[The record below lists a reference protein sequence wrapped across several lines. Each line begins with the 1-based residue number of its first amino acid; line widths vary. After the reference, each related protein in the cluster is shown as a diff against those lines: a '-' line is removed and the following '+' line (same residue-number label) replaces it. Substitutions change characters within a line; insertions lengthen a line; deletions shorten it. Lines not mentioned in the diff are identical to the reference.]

1 MYEENEPLLIQLDPR
16 GQNLHISGGRTVLV
30 SARDGSIDGDGLQGL
45 WTLNTRLLSRY
56 RCEVGLRKPTLSVLS
71 TLEQNRSIGY
81 FIFAPTECRRQKVPG
96 CDPAQN
102 SVEIKIDRAVG
113 DGLLEHVTLTNHTL
127 LETSFVLSLRISAD
141 FADIIEASEPR
152 RQRGRITKKW
162 RAGNEGCTLAFDYRV
177 THGYKH
183 QGESGKASIHR
194 GVRLLVKNDQQPPRY
209 SGMRLRFQIG
219 LKPRQ
224 QWHATLVWTAQVEGH
239 DLPLPDDSERV
250 RKHDLFLADCARHE
264 APEVRSL
271 APLVIRTARQ
281 ATADLAALRL
291 YDLDSEGEFGE
302 RWIPAAGIPTYMGLF
317 SRDTLFA
324 SRQAATLSTDMLRGT
339 LAELAGQLGTRT
351 SDWRDEQPGR
361 VIHEI
366 HSGPLS
372 QLNYTPHGRYFG
384 GETGSLFYGAAVAD
398 LWHWTGNKE
407 AVKPFIEPALR
418 ALEWADKYSLDQ
430 SGFYKYQTRSEQ
442 GEKNQGWKDSDDAI
456 VYPDGSQVEDPLGT
470 CEMQGCAYA
479 SKLALAGVLWAMD
492 DRKTSRRLVKEA
504 RELKKR
510 FNEFFWMPEDEF
522 IAMGIDKNN
531 KQIESVASN
540 AGHCLQYGIVDDRYK
555 KAVGRRLMADDLF
568 SGWGIRTLSSKHP
581 SFNPFS
587 YHCGSVWPV
596 ENGEMVAAL
605 AKCGLVEEMHRLA
618 KGFFEAAALFRY
630 FRLPEVFSG
639 HQRDEAHP
647 FPALYPKTNS
657 PQAWSASAVFLT
669 LQAML
674 GIQPYAPEELLL
686 LDPHLPEW
694 LPELTLRGLRV
705 GKSRVS
711 IRFRR
716 EDSGVTEF
724 ESVESE
730 GPLRV
735 LRHKDPWSMVTG
747 PAEKIQDKM
756 SALKRTA

>member
-16 GQNLHISGGRTVLV
+16 GQNFHISGGRTVLV

-56 RCEVGLRKPTLSVLS
+56 RWEVGLRKPTLSVLS
-71 TLEQNRSIGY
+71 ALEQNRSIGY
-81 FIFAPTECRRQKVPG
+81 FIFAPTECRRRKVPG

-102 SVEIKIDRAVG
+102 SVEIKIDRTVG

-127 LETSFVLSLRISAD
+127 LETSFVLSLRISSD

-152 RQRGRITKKW
+152 RQRGRITKQW
-162 RAGNEGCTLAFDYRV
+162 LASEEGCTLEFDYRA
-177 THGYKH
+177 THGYRH
-183 QGESGKASIHR
+183 QGESGKAHIHR
-194 GVRLLVKNDQQPPRY
+194 GVRLLVKNDQEAPRY
-209 SGMRLRFQIG
+209 SGMRIRFPVR

-224 QWHATLVWTAQVEGH
+224 QWHATLEWTAQVEGR
-239 DLPLPDDSERV
+239 DLPLPDNPERV
-250 RKHDLFLADCARHE
+250 RKHDLFLADCARHD

-291 YDLDSEGEFGE
+291 YDLDREG
-302 RWIPAAGIPTYMGLF
+302 WVPAAGIPTYMGLF
-317 SRDTLFA
+317 SRDVLFC
-324 SRQAATLSTDMLRGT
+324 SRQAATLSTEMLRGT

-384 GETGSLFYGAAVAD
+384 GETGSLFYGAALAD
-398 LWHWTGNKE
+398 LWHWTGSKE

-430 SGFYKYQTRSEQ
+430 SGFYKYQTRSKQ

-456 VYPDGSQVEDPLGT
+456 VYPDGSQVDDPLGT

-510 FNEFFWMPEDEF
+510 FNEFFWMPEENF

-531 KQIESVASN
+531 ERIESVASN
-540 AGHCLQYGIVDDRYK
+540 AGHCLQYGIVDRRYR
-555 KAVGRRLMADDLF
+555 KAAGQRLMADDLF

-605 AKCGLVEEMHRLA
+605 AKCGLIEEMHRLA
-618 KGFFEAAALFRY
+618 KGFIEAAALFRY
-630 FRLPEVFSG
+630 CRLPEVFSG
-639 HQRDEAHP
+639 HQRDEEHP
-647 FPALYPKTNS
+647 FPALYPQTNS
-657 PQAWSASAVFLT
+657 PQAWSASAVFLA
-669 LQAML
+669 LQAMI

-686 LDPHLPEW
+686 VDPHLPEW
-694 LPELTLRGLRV
+694 LPEITLRGLRV
-705 GKSRVS
+705 GESRVS
-711 IRFRR
+711 IQFRR
-716 EDSGVTEF
+716 EDSGKTEF
-724 ESVESE
+724 EVVESE

-735 LRHKDPWSMVTG
+735 LPHKDPWSMVTG
-747 PAEKIQDKM
+747 PAEKIEDEMQ
-756 SALKRTA
+756 ALKRTA